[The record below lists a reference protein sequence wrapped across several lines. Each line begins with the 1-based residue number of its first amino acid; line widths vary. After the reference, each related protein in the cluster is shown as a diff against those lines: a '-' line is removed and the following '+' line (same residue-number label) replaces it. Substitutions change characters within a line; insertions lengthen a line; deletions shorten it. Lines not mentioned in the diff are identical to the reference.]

1 MPVESRRLDAV
12 LPRSR
17 YLLAAALVILVVGSL
32 EAAGAIDL
40 PFGAWFSFLTGSVLS
55 QSTLTSFMTKYGY
68 ASIFGLMALES
79 ASLPVPSEVVLPIAG
94 FFVRTGVLNFWVVVA
109 VSTVASLVGALV
121 DYYLAIWLG
130 RPFVVGLLRLFRLHR
145 DVLDKAEAWF
155 ERSAQWT
162 VFAARFIPGLR
173 TVISLPAGLFE
184 MKLPRFVVMTV
195 VGCFAWSVVLT
206 YAGMVISSAPSSA
219 FATSPAVVDG
229 LSGIL
234 AAASAI
240 YIGFYVY
247 AGNRGKAAPT
257 GPSSGP

>member
-109 VSTVASLVGALV
+109 VSTVASQ
-121 DYYLAIWLG
+121 
-130 RPFVVGLLRLFRLHR
+130 R
-145 DVLDKAEAWF
+145 
-155 ERSAQWT
+155 
-162 VFAARFIPGLR
+162 
-173 TVISLPAGLFE
+173 
-184 MKLPRFVVMTV
+184 
-195 VGCFAWSVVLT
+195 C
-206 YAGMVISSAPSSA
+206 
-219 FATSPAVVDG
+219 
-229 LSGIL
+229 
-234 AAASAI
+234 
-240 YIGFYVY
+240 
-247 AGNRGKAAPT
+247 
-257 GPSSGP
+257 